1 MTTFAQSEV
10 IRLRQDI
17 ERTRAQIQDKEQSLD
32 DPNLKPLQRKAR
44 LNAIEVLRNSLN
56 QYQAELTE
64 AERLVAQQANP
75 GAEPSTGQSAAQQV
89 QAQQPDNPV
98 APPPQQVT
106 PQGVVQPPAVTEPSN
121 AVPTQTEDSGDVDAG
136 TDEPVRPLDQ
146 TQATN
151 QYQAQP
157 GPVADNGFTYDPV
170 TEELVPSD
178 SATAAEL
185 NTTLATEPGAGANDD
200 AGTAPSVD
208 QSAAETARLNRQAAA
223 APGSAAPNAAVTV
236 DSTITPQPNVLDR
249 FASYTYQASV
259 YLLSPAQFEAFQI
272 QQKKNVSGYNLLFQS
287 GGAPNNQA
295 GPQGA
300 AAGLAGSTIV
310 DGRSPFFPDDFYID
324 TITFENRFLGKATMA
339 AHSVAELKFTVI
351 EPANITLIDCLY
363 RAVQDLQP
371 LGADGAVNYAAAVY
385 LMVIRFF
392 GYDQDGRIVEVGAA
406 DPATGLTDPRSV
418 VEKFIPF
425 RIRHIN
431 WSVTSKLVTYEF
443 DCAPIGQMIAG
454 GTRRGT
460 IPADVEI
467 SGSTVKS
474 MLAGDIVYANT
485 GSAPGTP
492 GASTTPNPD
501 QSDAETARLNRQAGN
516 SSPVTPTAPPKA
528 TATPNTKRTI
538 KQGLIAAMNEE
549 QQRLVRDK
557 IYEVADIY
565 EIEFANGAEAI
576 RDATVTKPGR
586 KTNKAAT
593 PMASAP
599 TQNPSQ
605 SSPDK
610 NSMDTTARNFGVSAG
625 MQLVQAIDLIIR
637 NSNYITDQATV
648 VINEFTGQ
656 PEPNPKSNTKGIRWY
671 NILMQATQ
679 LEYDNKRNDFAYR
692 VKFIIVPYTPVDF
705 NSLYFPPAQ
714 FRGVHKRYPWWFTG
728 VNSAVMEYQATFN
741 KLYNLTV
748 SGSSLDTSA
757 IAEQRR
763 VQTNSMRDIAFIQYQ
778 SRSTESSQGAATR
791 ANELA
796 ASAAEYLYN
805 PSDNANARVR
815 IIGDPAW
822 IQQGSVTGGIDAK
835 NISYSPFG
843 PDGTIN
849 FDTND
854 VMFEIV
860 WQRPEDYDLNTGL
873 ADPYGRTQK
882 TFGDREPIQSV
893 VYRTRSVVSE
903 FAQGRFYQV
912 LDGTLYSYP
921 IPEGTNKAT
930 TAAYGGNQAA
940 SNAEDSARPDTAG
953 ASQQRSPG
961 RAPQSGTGRVS
972 AADLNQF
979 NQAVNN
985 NVAFNQSAALA
996 QQGITGARSAPG
1008 APILTPGSS
1017 SGEFVALLP
1026 TAADNAV
1033 PSLPAGPVT
1042 SNGETV
1048 GPTAADIAEA
1058 QRIQRE
1064 SGDPEAITAE
1074 QVAAN
1079 RRLNNNL
1086 TGLLGFPRLP
1096 NQNQAQDSGT
1106 PVIARDT

>member
-1 MTTFAQSEV
+1 MATIDQLRAEQQRIIQRIGAVNIELRRLLLQRSQGIDVQAQLDQTSEELRTL
-10 IRLRQDI
+10 RLQLADVD
-17 ERTRAQIQDKEQSLD
+17 AQIAALGQS
-32 DPNLKPLQRKAR
+32 
-44 LNAIEVLRNSLN
+44 
-56 QYQAELTE
+56 
-64 AERLVAQQANP
+64 
-75 GAEPSTGQSAAQQV
+75 STSAAQEV
-89 QAQQPDNPV
+89 QSQQPNGPT
-98 APPPQQVT
+98 APPQQTVT
-106 PQGVVQPPAVTEPSN
+106 AAGVTQPRAVTKPSN
-121 AVPTQTEDSGDVDAG
+121 AVETDTESAGNVDRG
-136 TDEPVRPLDQ
+136 TDAPLRPLQQ
-146 TQATN
+146 TQATD
-151 QYQAQP
+151 QYQSQT
-157 GPVADNGFTYDPV
+157 GTTADNNFVYDPV
-170 TEELVPSD
+170 TGELLPSD
-178 SATAAEL
+178 STTAAGL
-185 NTTLATEPGAGANDD
+185 NTRLATQPGAGANDD
-200 AGTAPSVD
+200 AGRTPGID
-208 QSAAETARLNRQAAA
+208 QSAAETGRLNRQAAA
-223 APGSAAPNAAVTV
+223 AAPAAPATV
-236 DSTITPQPNVLDR
+236 ITDSVITPQPNVLDR
-249 FASYTYQASV
+249 FSSYTYQASV
-259 YLLSPAQFEAFQI
+259 YLLTPAQFDAFQI

-287 GGAPNNQA
+287 GGAPNNEA
-295 GPQGA
+295 GPQGS
-300 AAGLAGSTIV
+300 AAGLAGSGIV
-310 DGRSPFFPDDFYID
+310 DGRNPFFPEDFYID
-324 TITFENRFLGKATMA
+324 SITLENRLIGKSTSA

-351 EPANITLIDCLY
+351 EPANISLIDCIY
-363 RAVQDLQP
+363 RAVQDMQP
-371 LGADGAVNYAAAVY
+371 LGADGAVNYKAAVY
-385 LMVIRFF
+385 LMVIRFY

-406 DPATGLTDPRSV
+406 DPATGLTDPRAV

-425 RIRHIN
+425 HIRFIN

-443 DCAPIGQMIAG
+443 DCAPIGQMIAN

-474 MLAGDIVYANT
+474 MLAGDIVYGAIS
-485 GSAPGTP
+485 SAPGTP

-501 QSDAETARLNRQAGN
+501 QTDAETARLNRQAGN
-516 SSPVTPTAPPKA
+516 SAPVTPAAPSKA
-528 TATPNTKRTI
+528 SATPNTKRNI

-557 IYEVADIY
+557 IYEVADVY

-576 RDATVTKPGR
+576 RDATVTKPGK

-610 NSMDTTARNFGVSAG
+610 NSMDVTARNFGVSAG

-648 VINEFTGQ
+648 VINETTGQ
-656 PEPNPKSNTKGIRWY
+656 FEPNPKSNTKGLRWF
-671 NILMQATQ
+671 NILMQVTQ

-692 VKFIIVPYTPVDF
+692 VKFIIVPYTLVEFD
-705 NSLYFPPAQ
+705 SLFFPIAE

-728 VNSAVMEYQATFN
+728 VNSAVLDYQASFN
-741 KLYNLTV
+741 ALYNITV

-757 IAEQRR
+757 LALERQKF
-763 VQTNSMRDIAFIQYQ
+763 TNSMREIAFIQYQ

-805 PSDNANARVR
+805 PSDNAQAKIR

-822 IQQGSVTGGIDAK
+822 IQQGSVTGGINAK
-835 NISYSPFG
+835 NISYSPFE

-893 VYRTRSVVSE
+893 VYRTRSVISE
-903 FAQGRFYQV
+903 FAQGRFHQV
-912 LDGTLYSYP
+912 LDGTLYKYP

-930 TAAYGGNQAA
+930 TAAYGGSTAAGGNTEDNQRAA
-940 SNAEDSARPDTAG
+940 EPGG
-953 ASQQRSPG
+953 AQQRSPG
-961 RAPQSGTGRVS
+961 RASQPGTGRVS
-972 AADLNQF
+972 PQDLSQF
-979 NQAVNN
+979 NQAVSTNA
-985 NVAFNQSAALA
+985 AFNASAALA
-996 QQGITGARSAPG
+996 QQGTTGARSAPG
-1008 APILTPGSS
+1008 LPRLDPGAA
-1017 SGEFVALLP
+1017 SGEFVALVP
-1026 TAADNAV
+1026 TVADTAV
-1033 PSLPAGPVT
+1033 PALPARPVT

-1048 GPTAADIAEA
+1048 GPTAADFAEA
-1058 QRIQRE
+1058 ERIQRE

-1096 NQNQAQDSGT
+1096 NQNTAQDSGT